1 MADAMYAKT
10 EEYLNAAAEEVTAY
24 ITASLGGGGEECPGL
39 TRGMLYSVQAGG
51 KRIRPV
57 LTLLVCEMLGG
68 ERRAALP
75 SAAAIEMI
83 HTYSLIHDDL
93 PCMDDDDYR
102 RGRLSNH
109 KVFGEANAVLAGDA
123 LLTAAFG
130 RVADND
136 LLDPAL
142 IRRQI
147 CVLSDAAGYSGMV
160 GGQYMDM
167 NPAEVTTLDRL
178 RRLQRLKTGALLRA
192 AAQLGSIAAGIPE
205 GDAFDAVTAY
215 ADDIGLSFQI
225 VDDLLDRYGDAAA
238 MGKATGSDQRDG
250 KVTFLSYLS
259 RADAE
264 HEARQL
270 TERAKRAVGCY
281 DADGLLSA
289 LADMLCTRTY

>member
-1 MADAMYAKT
+1 MADAMYAKA

-24 ITASLGGGGEECPGL
+24 ITASLSGGDEECPGL

-51 KRIRPV
+51 KRIRPA

-109 KVFGEANAVLAGDA
+109 KVFGEVNAVLAGDA

-136 LLDPAL
+136 LLAPTL

-147 CVLSDAAGYSGMV
+147 GVLSDAAGYSGMV

-192 AAQLGSIAAGIPE
+192 AAQLGSIAAGITE
-205 GDAFDAVTAY
+205 GEAFEAVTAY

-238 MGKATGSDQRDG
+238 MGKATGSDQKDG

-259 RADAE
+259 RTDAE
-264 HEARQL
+264 HEAQQL
-270 TERAKRAVGCY
+270 TERAKRAVGRY